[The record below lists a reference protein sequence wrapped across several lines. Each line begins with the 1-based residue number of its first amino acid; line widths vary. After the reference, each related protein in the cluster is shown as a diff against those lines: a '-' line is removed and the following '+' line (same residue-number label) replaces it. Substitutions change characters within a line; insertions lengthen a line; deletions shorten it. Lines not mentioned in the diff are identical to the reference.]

1 MCAFAFYSA
10 STDSLLV
17 HSNELL
23 DKRHDGTPRKPS
35 QEAAS
40 CSSFS
45 KAVDCITGRLHFKGR
60 VHFLAPQGGL
70 AQRVQSNAGIRRGW
84 VGYVCQWS
92 VHHTRRSPQLF
103 NLGDKTFISVTG
115 DKQGMQMTT

>member
-23 DKRHDGTPRKPS
+23 DKQHDGTPRKPS

-45 KAVDCITGRLHFKGR
+45 KAVDCITGRLRFKER
-60 VHFLAPQGGL
+60 VHFLALQGGL
-70 AQRVQSNAGIRRGW
+70 AQCVQSDVGVRGGR
-84 VGYVCQWS
+84 VGYVCQRS
-92 VHHTRRSPQLF
+92 VHDTWRSPQLF
-103 NLGDKTFISVTG
+103 DLGDKTFVSVTG
-115 DKQGMQMTT
+115 H